1 MQVNTYSAKL
11 GHVSLQVRLPH
22 VRVDTIHPQC
32 FARSTLAKTH
42 LGGGRKERETER
54 GDRKRVKGKEGGD
67 QKGDMQEE
75 RERRKHEGMKKE
87 RGRNIEFPH

>member
-1 MQVNTYSAKL
+1 MNTYSAKL

-32 FARSTLAKTH
+32 FAGSTLAKTH

-67 QKGDMQEE
+67 QKGDRKRRREE
-75 RERRKHEGMKKE
+75 SRKG
-87 RGRNIEFPH
+87 

>member
-32 FARSTLAKTH
+32 LAGSTLAKTH

-67 QKGDMQEE
+67 QKGDRKRR
-75 RERRKHEGMKKE
+75 REKSRKG
-87 RGRNIEFPH
+87 